1 MKTLKISEADA
12 KKYYKTASE
21 EFKTVL
27 ETTFGEEMFSKKI
40 TDRVKSWEDV
50 VDILEEQGESVVL
63 PYKLAKTKQ
72 QKSINALYKIQ
83 CISKVLNEGWEPD
96 FNNSNE
102 YRYYPWF
109 EYKKAGWCFRYV
121 FCRYC
126 VFSDYPFGCYY
137 KTEELA
143 EYSSKVFIHIYREY
157 LS

>member
-27 ETTFGEEMFSKKI
+27 ETTFGKEMFSEKI

-72 QKSINALYKIQ
+72 QYSINALYKIQ

-102 YRYYPWF
+102 HKYYPWF
-109 EYKKAGWCFRYV
+109 DYKNTGWGFYSVSWDYV
-121 FCRYC
+121 C
-126 VFSDYPFGCYY
+126 SDSPFGCYY
-137 KTEELA
+137 KTKELA
-143 EYSSKVFIHIYREY
+143 EYSSKVFIDIYKEY
-157 LS
+157 LP